1 MAKTEDDGGI
11 GAEVSN
17 RLDELFSEDDEQD
30 ANEENLA
37 VLSNDELEEIPVKDK
52 DPETDDYSVT
62 EDESA
67 NGVAWEDD
75 SPIDSLKALISAI
88 EWEISDDTMDAFI
101 IEVER
106 LKEKHQDDPMLVM
119 FLKLHESIGKY
130 IRSKKARAHPDAIKF
145 VTSVFMSFE
154 KVITTPLMPNAQK
167 KKLLF
172 AEMKIFK
179 EFKQRLMNRK
189 QDAGNDSPDR
199 VSTAKSERTLI
210 TPVKLENQEA
220 IDYLVEHLVREMKKM
235 IKGEFEKLR
244 QEIGKSTS

>member
-17 RLDELFSEDDEQD
+17 RLDELFSEDDEQEAD
-30 ANEENLA
+30 EEKLE
-37 VLSNDELEEIPVKDK
+37 VLSHDELEEIPVKDK
-52 DPETDDYSVT
+52 DTETDDYSVI

-67 NGVAWEDD
+67 GGIPWDDD

-106 LKEKHQDDPMLVM
+106 LKEKHQDDPILVM

-145 VTSVFMSFE
+145 VTSVFHSFE
-154 KVITTPLMPNAQK
+154 NVITTPLMSNTQK

-179 EFKQRLMNRK
+179 EFKQRLINRK
-189 QDAGNDSPDR
+189 QDTGSASPGSQ
-199 VSTAKSERTLI
+199 STMESGRGLI
-210 TPVKLENQEA
+210 TPVKFENQEA
-220 IDYLVEHLVREMKKM
+220 IDHLVEHLVREMKKM